1 MHDHSIRIVAGQ
13 VKTSSSELPL
23 IDRLSALT
31 VAIIKDEP
39 DATLVSVAAL
49 VARHS
54 ALAFHIC
61 ARGERALNRDGT
73 EKIDGVSS
81 KVVKKH
87 QMTQQLDWNGMSDNT
102 L

>member
-1 MHDHSIRIVAGQ
+1 MAAQ

-31 VAIIKDEP
+31 VAII
-39 DATLVSVAAL
+39 
-49 VARHS
+49 
-54 ALAFHIC
+54 
-61 ARGERALNRDGT
+61 DGA
-73 EKIDGVSS
+73 SS

-87 QMTQQLDWNGMSDNT
+87 QLTQRLDWNGMSNNT

>member
-1 MHDHSIRIVAGQ
+1 MHDHSIGIVAAQ

-31 VAIIKDEP
+31 VAII
-39 DATLVSVAAL
+39 
-49 VARHS
+49 
-54 ALAFHIC
+54 
-61 ARGERALNRDGT
+61 DGA
-73 EKIDGVSS
+73 SS

-87 QMTQQLDWNGMSDNT
+87 QLTQQLDWNGMSNNT